1 MLFIGDD
8 WAEDHHDIAVV
19 DEAGRLLAHRRLD
32 EGVAGLETLHA
43 VIGGYLPD
51 GAAPADVLVGIE
63 TDRGPW
69 VQGLLASGYTV
80 YAINPAQSARYR
92 QRTGAAG
99 AKSDKGDALVLAR
112 IVAVDRG
119 LHRAIA
125 ADSGVAEEV
134 KVLARAHQSLI
145 WARQRQA
152 NVLRSNLREYYPAA
166 LAAFGEDLHGRDA
179 MAVLGAAPGP
189 RAGARLTSTK
199 VQSLLQHAGRQRYVA
214 ARSGEIVEALHS
226 RQLPARPGIEDA
238 YTATTAALVAVI
250 HELNTQIGVLQRQ
263 VEESFGRHPDAEVYL
278 SQPGLGPV
286 LGARVLGEFGDATDR
301 YADARSRRNYAG
313 TSPVTRASGTR
324 RSVLARHARNRRLAD
339 ALDLQAFAA
348 LSASPGARGYYDA
361 RRSRG
366 ATHHQALRALAN
378 RLVGILHGCLRRHTT
393 YNEDTAWHTTNQTLE
408 LQAA

>member
-189 RAGARLTSTK
+189 QAGARLTSTK

-226 RQLPARPGIEDA
+226 RQLPARPGD
-238 YTATTAALVAVI
+238 
-250 HELNTQIGVLQRQ
+250 R
-263 VEESFGRHPDAEVYL
+263 GR
-278 SQPGLGPV
+278 
-286 LGARVLGEFGDATDR
+286 
-301 YADARSRRNYAG
+301 
-313 TSPVTRASGTR
+313 
-324 RSVLARHARNRRLAD
+324 
-339 ALDLQAFAA
+339 
-348 LSASPGARGYYDA
+348 
-361 RRSRG
+361 
-366 ATHHQALRALAN
+366 
-378 RLVGILHGCLRRHTT
+378 LHGHHGNPRCCHPRTQHPNRGPA
-393 YNEDTAWHTTNQTLE
+393 EAGGGIFWP
-408 LQAA
+408 APGR

>member
-8 WAEDHHDIAVV
+8 WAEDHHDIAVM
-19 DEAGRLLAHRRLD
+19 DEAGRVLAQRRLT
-32 EGVAGLETLHA
+32 EGVAGLEALHDLL
-43 VIGGYLPD
+43 GGYLAED
-51 GAAPADVLVGIE
+51 AAPAEVLVGIE

-80 YAINPAQSARYR
+80 YAINPAQSVRYR

-112 IVAVDRG
+112 IVAVDRE
-119 LHRAIA
+119 LHRAIT
-125 ADSGVAEEV
+125 ADSGLAEEV

-145 WARQRQA
+145 WARRRQA

-166 LAAFGEDLHGRDA
+166 LAAFGHDLHGRDA

-189 RAGARLTSTK
+189 NAGARITLAG
-199 VQSLLQHAGRQRYVA
+199 VQALLRHAGRQRYVA
-214 ARSGEIVEALHS
+214 ARSGEIIEALHS
-226 RQLPARPGIEDA
+226 PQLPARPGIEAA

-250 HELNTQIGVLQRQ
+250 RELNTQIGVLQGQ
-263 VEESFGRHPDAEVYL
+263 VEESFGRHPDAEIYL
-278 SQPGLGPV
+278 SQPGMGPV
-286 LGARVLGEFGDATDR
+286 LGARVLGEFGDAADR
-301 YADARSRRNYAG
+301 FADARSRRNYAG
-313 TSPVTRASGTR
+313 TSPVTRASGTK

-339 ALDLQAFAA
+339 ALDLQAFTA
-348 LSASPGARGYYDA
+348 LSTSPGSRAYYDA

-378 RLVGILHGCLRRHTT
+378 RLVGILHGCLRHHTT
-393 YNEDTAWHTTNQTLE
+393 YNEDTAWHTATQNVE
-408 LQAA
+408 LRAA